1 VKKHGNDCFRP
12 SNASKD
18 SNNNTRTIIT
28 TTTTTTI
35 ATTTTTITTTT
46 TTKIIIIIT
55 GRDCRDWQ
63 TYHHYDR
70 RHPGDNIPFPMPFHG
85 YVVSFHN
92 TMVTE

>member
-28 TTTTTTI
+28 TTTTTTTI
-35 ATTTTTITTTT
+35 ATTTTTITT